1 MVRQSLVLSTQ
12 SFPLSPQSFTL
23 SPKNRVLFCLMRL
36 AYFSPLPPAHTGIA
50 DYSAE
55 LLPHLGQ
62 LVDLTLFH
70 ANPEAVAPE
79 IRAGW
84 RVEPMSRYE
93 GSRPQFNLALYQM
106 GNSTHHTDLYR
117 MALRY
122 PGVVVLHDLVLH
134 HFIEATTRRQG
145 DEAGYMQAVG
155 HALGQQ
161 AGGLRRYL
169 QLRGSPTAYTLPLNN
184 LLVDRSLMVL
194 VHSHYAQ
201 KQLQTQGTRC
211 PIAVIPQPMA
221 HYPAAAPSQHPNW
234 PDECVVFAALGQVT
248 AAKQV
253 ELALRAFA
261 RLHESHRETRFL
273 LVGEVMRE
281 EVDVPGIVARY
292 GLQEAVIV
300 TGFVAALRD
309 FVNWISLADVVV
321 NLRYPTQGETS
332 ATALRGM
339 AQGKPVI
346 VFDHGWYSELPD
358 AAAIKLPPLDE
369 EALYQTMLRLTESV
383 NMREEMGNAAAHY
396 IQTHHRPAVVA
407 GEIYRLLTDYL
418 HNVFRPT

>member
-1 MVRQSLVLSTQ
+1 
-12 SFPLSPQSFTL
+12 
-23 SPKNRVLFCLMRL
+23 MRL

-55 LLPHLGQ
+55 LLPHLSQ
-62 LVDLTLFH
+62 WADLTLFH
-70 ANPEAVAPE
+70 PHPEEVASE
-79 IRAGW
+79 IRARW
-84 RVEPMSRYE
+84 SVEPISRYE
-93 GSRPQFNLALYQM
+93 ESRPQFDLALYQM

-134 HFIEATTRRQG
+134 HFVEATTRRQG
-145 DEAGYMQAVG
+145 DEAGYLWAVG

-161 AGGLRRYL
+161 VGGLRRYL
-169 QLRGSPTAYTLPLNN
+169 QLRGRPTAYTLPLNN

-201 KQLQTQGTRC
+201 RQLQGQGTRGPVC
-211 PIAVIPQPMA
+211 VIPQPMA
-221 HYPAAAPSQHPNW
+221 HYPAAAPAQQPNW

-253 ELALRAFA
+253 ELALHAFA

-273 LVGEVMRE
+273 LVGEAIAE
-281 EVDVPGIVARY
+281 EVDVAGLVARC
-292 GLQEAVIV
+292 GLQDVVHV
-300 TGFVAALRD
+300 TGFVAQLPD
-309 FVNWISLADVVV
+309 FVNWISLADVII
-321 NLRYPTQGETS
+321 NLRHPTQGETS

-339 AQGKPVI
+339 AQGKPLI

-358 AAAIKLPPLDE
+358 AAALKLPPLDE
-369 EALYQTMLRLTESV
+369 EALYQAMLQLTTSAS
-383 NMREEMGNAAAHY
+383 MRETMGHAAAHH
-396 IQTHHRPAVVA
+396 IQTTHQPDVVA
-407 GEIYRLLTDYL
+407 QEIHRLLADYL